1 MINEALFF
9 TLICFTFQRY
19 KGRKQYSLEKN
30 ACWVGRQVKI
40 GRTTGSQIRKEVSLE
55 KVKEKMTEKGYDLS
69 IAADWSSAGSAQA

>member
-30 ACWVGRQVKI
+30 ACWVGRQVKT
-40 GRTTGSQIRKEVSLE
+40 GRTKGSQIRKEVSLE
-55 KVKEKMTEKGYDLS
+55 KVKEMTETGYYLS